1 MRSKRMT
8 PPVRRTTRRW
18 RTPPAITHGGEAF
31 EGVGVLEEIK
41 DPLGALLWQ
50 VVRDVYL
57 WGSLPPDERGE
68 VFVPGA
74 DGALLAM
81 LRDAEVEVQLETP
94 LMGLVRLVGAPGTA
108 RPESVAMACQH
119 VAAWA
124 DGNGYSATSIAF
136 AQAAAA
142 AIPTDASA
150 AYAVGRLARRRA
162 EYARAE
168 TWFRRAIALA
178 RQSGDWTSYALAFSG
193 LGNLYVQRGNYPA
206 ARRFHIRALRA
217 ARRHSLRQIQGGAL
231 HDLFVIAAA
240 GGNAGE
246 AEKLARA
253 AFEAY
258 GADHPRLPVLAHDI
272 AYLWVEQGHFGPA
285 LTVFEALLPHLR
297 RHEDR
302 MVGLANIVRAAAGAG
317 DRRRFD
323 EAWDE
328 VWDGLARNEHT
339 ENAAQVLLELAH
351 GAAHVGEF
359 ERAERAADRSA
370 RVARERGEAKVL
382 LSAEAVVESARRSRA
397 ARTRTES
404 PSRAAFHEESD
415 AFAADL
421 ARSLHA
427 SLVSR

>member
-193 LGNLYVQRGNYPA
+193 LGNLYVHRGNFPA

-231 HDLFVIAAA
+231 HDLFVIAAG
-240 GGNAGE
+240 GGNAAE

-351 GAAHVGEF
+351 GAAHAGEF

-370 RVARERGEAKVL
+370 RAARERGEAKVL

-397 ARTRTES
+397 ARTRAES
-404 PSRAAFHEESD
+404 PARAAVHEESD